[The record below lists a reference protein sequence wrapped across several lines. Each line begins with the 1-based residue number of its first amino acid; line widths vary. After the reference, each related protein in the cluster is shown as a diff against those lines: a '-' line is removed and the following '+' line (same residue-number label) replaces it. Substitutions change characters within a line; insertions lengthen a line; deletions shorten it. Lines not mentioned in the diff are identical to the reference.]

1 MRAKEYL
8 NESDNRQFVEKYI
21 PWVADQLGIQDLP
34 QIELL
39 DAPIDTTFGQYN
51 PEDKSLSLV
60 IANRN
65 PIDVLR
71 TLAHELTHHKQNLEG
86 KLVPGA
92 GETGTPQEN
101 EANANAGVVMRDFA
115 KANPEYF
122 GLKKSSIDEEASK
135 TTGEKKLVIF
145 DIDDTLVTTKT
156 KVGVVHNGK
165 TVKQLDSHEFT
176 HYKLKPGETFDFG
189 AFRDAEDFFEHAQ
202 PIAPMI
208 EQLKNDIATGNRVVM
223 VTARADFNS
232 KEIFLKTFEQWH
244 VDMSQVH
251 VYRAGN
257 DTDPVPIDEKKAR
270 IIRRLLNGHAYNKAI
285 MYDDSVPNLESF
297 VQLHNEYPGV
307 KFYAWHVDRKGHAC
321 EYTRGHRAKD
331 IDETIRHVKG
341 GYKVFSKKGKNLGGP
356 YSSHKQAAKRLGQ
369 VEYFKHMHEDKDNG
383 LYELCDYTLVEL
395 CAGII
400 QHQKQDA
407 DKYGLV
413 AAAVIDPDHNVV
425 ASISTKEGGKWKH
438 AERNAMEKYIKRHGA
453 IPAHSIVVT
462 TLSPC
467 ANRMSERHGP
477 SCTELLNDS
486 PITRVYAGYRDPSQ
500 THLSHDDFDVV
511 YTQNSKIESV
521 CKQIADCFLK
531 ESAYTDPANYCG
543 EGVAEGKL
551 IESAVFLNPTTVIVG
566 QAHGQPLE
574 LSPNTLKQIQAIAA
588 KHGAY
593 YEGNGTDRAYTKGQI
608 DRYIGSWD
616 DEVAKTAS
624 PNDPKWVYVLF
635 ANVDANNRVQRVG
648 IDPKDTIFNRLLATA
663 KDNSFQG
670 IGYTSQALQKF
681 LQMSSEGQYDF
692 VKMSQQPATQENLT
706 RFLKAG
712 EALMWP
718 SNWEQYPNKAG
729 KIAKAATVDVRDQY
743 LATRKAGVYV
753 TGSGHLKAVQ
763 NITGKQSVAEGRENY
778 NGVNILFQKDD
789 DEIFVKASAGGRE
802 LGHVLFV
809 VDGDYLAPQDLEV
822 EERYR
827 GQGIAQTMYDYVK
840 SKGYKIR
847 RSGQQTDAGAGFW
860 DKHKPGK
867 NIWEQGVAEGFPQ
880 PGPSSGAPK
889 QFGPDAK
896 IQTRQMTV
904 KDIISSVPGVPYY
917 NNVVDDWDAKDYNS
931 WNTTEKV
938 IEYATYLKDHPESLA
953 KLPPI
958 IVLNGKF
965 EDGAHRV
972 SAIWLLQ
979 QRMDP
984 KNPLWKNAKLNVQ
997 FVKQGV
1003 AENFADGKNPGRKGL
1018 AKRSGVNTKAS
1029 VSSLRKTARHS
1040 TGEKARMAHWL
1051 ANMKAGRAK
1060 KK

>member
-1 MRAKEYL
+1 MYL
-8 NESDNRQFVEKYI
+8 F
-21 PWVADQLGIQDLP
+21 DLF
-34 QIELL
+34 E
-39 DAPIDTTFGQYN
+39 DAG
-51 PEDKSLSLV
+51 
-60 IANRN
+60 
-65 PIDVLR
+65 
-71 TLAHELTHHKQNLEG
+71 
-86 KLVPGA
+86 
-92 GETGTPQEN
+92 
-101 EANANAGVVMRDFA
+101 
-115 KANPEYF
+115 
-122 GLKKSSIDEEASK
+122 
-135 TTGEKKLVIF
+135 KKLVIF
-145 DIDDTLVTTKT
+145 DIDDTLVNTRTQVT
-156 KVGVVHNGK
+156 VRHNGRP
-165 TVKQLDSHEFT
+165 VHRLNSHEFT
-176 HYKLKPGETFDFG
+176 HYKLKPGEEFDFG
-189 AFRDAEDFFEHAQ
+189 AFRNAAEFARESR
-202 PIAPMI
+202 PIVPMI
-208 EQLKNDIATGNRVVM
+208 QQLNADIATGNRVVM
-223 VTARADFNS
+223 ITARADFDDRDT
-232 KEIFLKTFEQWH
+232 FLNAFRRWD
-244 VDMSQVH
+244 VDIDRVH

-257 DTDPVPIDEKKAR
+257 DTRPIAVDQKKAD
-270 IIRRLLNGHAYNKAI
+270 IIRRLLANNQFSKAI

-297 VQLHNEYPGV
+297 VQLHSEHPGTR
-307 KFYAWHVDRKGHAC
+307 FYAWHVDHAGRAS
-321 EYTRGHRAKD
+321 EYHRAFRSESINEHNNENDQYVAYDKIL
-331 IDETIRHVKG
+331 ID
-341 GYKVFSKKGKNLGGP
+341 
-356 YSSHKQAAKRLGQ
+356 
-369 VEYFKHMHEDKDNG
+369 
-383 LYELCDYTLVEL
+383 L
-395 CAGII
+395 CAGIV
-400 QHQKQDA
+400 QHQKQDS
-407 DKYGLV
+407 DRYGLV
-413 AAAVIDPDHNVV
+413 AAAVVDPKHRVV
-425 ASISTKEGGKWKH
+425 KGINHKLASGRRVH
-438 AERNAMEKYIKRHGA
+438 AERAAMANYIKQHGA
-453 IPAHSIVVT
+453 IPEHSIVVT

-467 ANRMSERHGP
+467 TDDMPDRKGP
-477 SCTELLNDS
+477 SCTELLNGS

-543 EGVAEGKL
+543 EGVAEGLEHYDGIEISMEKEADEIMVKAMRSGGRELGHVLFVIDGEYLAPQDLEVDERYRGQGIAQTMYDYVKSKGYKIRRSGQQTDAGAGFWDKHKPGKNIWEQGVAEGKL

-635 ANVDANNRVQRVG
+635 ANVDDNNRVQRVG

>member
-543 EGVAEGKL
+543 EGVAEGL
-551 IESAVFLNPTTVIVG
+551 EHYDGIEISM
-566 QAHGQPLE
+566 E
-574 LSPNTLKQIQAIAA
+574 K
-588 KHGAY
+588 
-593 YEGNGTDRAYTKGQI
+593 
-608 DRYIGSWD
+608 
-616 DEVAKTAS
+616 
-624 PNDPKWVYVLF
+624 
-635 ANVDANNRVQRVG
+635 
-648 IDPKDTIFNRLLATA
+648 
-663 KDNSFQG
+663 
-670 IGYTSQALQKF
+670 
-681 LQMSSEGQYDF
+681 
-692 VKMSQQPATQENLT
+692 
-706 RFLKAG
+706 
-712 EALMWP
+712 EA
-718 SNWEQYPNKAG
+718 
-729 KIAKAATVDVRDQY
+729 
-743 LATRKAGVYV
+743 
-753 TGSGHLKAVQ
+753 
-763 NITGKQSVAEGRENY
+763 
-778 NGVNILFQKDD
+778 
-789 DEIFVKASAGGRE
+789 DEIMVKAMRSGGRE

-809 VDGDYLAPQDLEV
+809 IDGEYLAPQDLEV
-822 EERYR
+822 DERYR

-860 DKHKPGK
+860 DKHKGPGQ
-867 NIWEQGVAEGFPQ
+867 NVWE
-880 PGPSSGAPK
+880 
-889 QFGPDAK
+889 
-896 IQTRQMTV
+896 
-904 KDIISSVPGVPYY
+904 
-917 NNVVDDWDAKDYNS
+917 
-931 WNTTEKV
+931 
-938 IEYATYLKDHPESLA
+938 
-953 KLPPI
+953 
-958 IVLNGKF
+958 
-965 EDGAHRV
+965 
-972 SAIWLLQ
+972 
-979 QRMDP
+979 
-984 KNPLWKNAKLNVQ
+984 
-997 FVKQGV
+997 QGV
-1003 AENFADGKNPGRKGL
+1003 AENFADGKGPGRPGDSQRHGIPKHATMAELEKASHAKGRKGQL
-1018 AKRSGVNTKAS
+1018 ARWQ
-1029 VSSLRKTARHS
+1029 L
-1040 TGEKARMAHWL
+1040 
-1051 ANMKAGRAK
+1051 NMRRGHK
-1060 KK
+1060 K

>member
-1 MRAKEYL
+1 MYL
-8 NESDNRQFVEKYI
+8 F
-21 PWVADQLGIQDLP
+21 DLF
-34 QIELL
+34 E
-39 DAPIDTTFGQYN
+39 DAG
-51 PEDKSLSLV
+51 
-60 IANRN
+60 
-65 PIDVLR
+65 
-71 TLAHELTHHKQNLEG
+71 
-86 KLVPGA
+86 
-92 GETGTPQEN
+92 
-101 EANANAGVVMRDFA
+101 
-115 KANPEYF
+115 
-122 GLKKSSIDEEASK
+122 
-135 TTGEKKLVIF
+135 KKLVIF
-145 DIDDTLVTTKT
+145 DIDDTLVNTNTR
-156 KVGVVHNGK
+156 VIVRRDGQPVHSLN
-165 TVKQLDSHEFT
+165 SHEFT

-244 VDMSQVH
+244 VDMSRVH

-270 IIRRLLNGHAYNKAI
+270 IIRRLLTGHAYNKAI

-297 VQLHNEYPGV
+297 VRLHNEYPGV
-307 KFYAWHVDRKGHAC
+307 KFYAWHVDRKGHAR
-321 EYTRGHRAKD
+321 EYTRGYRAED
-331 IDETIRHVKG
+331 IDETIRQVKG

-356 YSSHKQAAKRLGQ
+356 YPSHKQAAKRLGQ

-413 AAAVIDPDHNVV
+413 AAAVIDPERRVV
-425 ASISTKEGGKWKH
+425 KGINYLLPTGKRVH
-438 AERNAMEKYIKRHGA
+438 AERAAMANYIRQHGA

-486 PITRVYAGYRDPSQ
+486 PITRVYAGYRDPTQ
-500 THLSHDDFDVV
+500 RHLAHDDFDVV

-543 EGVAEGKL
+543 EGVAEEVNPEVTSDDYTEPSQNVRMGDF
-551 IESAVFLNPTTVIVG
+551 VFNARTFTGALG
-566 QAHGQPLE
+566 
-574 LSPNTLKQIQAIAA
+574 SPNAKGLQIRAYDPKNLKSSIGSADFIVRKDKKGNQWLESDDTEVNDEYRSKGVSTMMYAFAKSLGNDIKDSPYKSKAGSDMWKKWGSDA
-588 KHGAY
+588 KH
-593 YEGNGTDRAYTKGQI
+593 
-608 DRYIGSWD
+608 
-616 DEVAKTAS
+616 
-624 PNDPKWVYVLF
+624 L
-635 ANVDANNRVQRVG
+635 VG
-648 IDPKDTIFNRLLATA
+648 E
-663 KDNSFQG
+663 QG
-670 IGYTSQALQKF
+670 
-681 LQMSSEGQYDF
+681 
-692 VKMSQQPATQENLT
+692 
-706 RFLKAG
+706 
-712 EALMWP
+712 
-718 SNWEQYPNKAG
+718 
-729 KIAKAATVDVRDQY
+729 
-743 LATRKAGVYV
+743 
-753 TGSGHLKAVQ
+753 
-763 NITGKQSVAEGRENY
+763 VAEGRENY

-809 VDGDYLAPQDLEV
+809 IDGEYLMPQDLEV

-867 NIWEQGVAEGFPQ
+867 NIWEQSMAEGATKIH
-880 PGPSSGAPK
+880 SDKEPK
-889 QFGPDAK
+889 LTGFSFQQLDSLCESAGSDY
-896 IQTRQMTV
+896 V
-904 KDIISSVPGVPYY
+904 KFDRAIKKNLVLPAWTNTLELYGVYARKLNEVKSKTLAEGTQSDIEQQLFDQLSQRALGSMDSASVG
-917 NNVVDDWDAKDYNS
+917 D
-931 WNTTEKV
+931 
-938 IEYATYLKDHPESLA
+938 
-953 KLPPI
+953 
-958 IVLNGKF
+958 
-965 EDGAHRV
+965 RV
-972 SAIWLLQ
+972 SLLHLATLNI
-979 QRMDP
+979 P
-984 KNPLWKNAKLNVQ
+984 GHKVVAKLNGFLTPKQ
-997 FVKQGV
+997 IVKIVNTGRFQQLEFADGSRYPEKDGGDIFQQTQAWNMTKLFPSADAASKAFMFYVLEGQKLSDVLDFQTNVDQGV
-1003 AENFADGKNPGRKGL
+1003 AENFADGRNPGRKGL